1 MRRTPLVRVHSEC
14 LTGDVLGSARC
25 DCGPQLR
32 ESVERIA
39 DAGGYLLYL
48 RQEGRG
54 IGLYAKLDAYALQDD
69 GLDTYEANVALG
81 YAEDERDYTVAAQML
96 QALGERRVA
105 LLTNNPDKAGQL
117 TALGHRGR
125 RAGADRGAPV
135 HEQRRAT
142 SRPRCG
148 TGTGCPEGRAPSRRA
163 DPGPQAPGRAIG
175 CATMSENASP
185 VAAPASDSTAGEYT
199 HRQILTILSG
209 LMLGMFLG
217 ALDQTIVS
225 TSIRTIADDLNGLS
239 MQAWVT
245 TAYLITATITT
256 PIYGKLGDN
265 YGRKKLFMFAITVF
279 IVGSALC
286 SFATSMP
293 QLAAFRA
300 FQGLGAG
307 GLFTLVLAIIGDIV
321 SPRERARYTG
331 YFMAMF
337 GTSSVLGP
345 LIGGFFAGQAVILG
359 IDGWRWVFLV
369 NVPIGIVA
377 LLVVYRTLHVHHTP
391 RHVRIDWWGAIAL
404 VVCLVPLLTV
414 AEQGRQWGWTSPRSL
429 TALAVGTVGAVA
441 FVLAERMMGDAALI
455 PLRIFRLRAAAVAI
469 ASSVIIGMAMFG
481 GIMLIPQYMQIVHGA
496 SPTEAGLLMLPMV
509 VGMMTG
515 SISAGQVI
523 SRTGHIRMFPIVGS
537 AVMVV
542 GLTLLSRC
550 GADTAMVWVSL
561 SMLVLG
567 LGLGNCLQPILLIV
581 QNAVPPTEIGVATSA
596 STFFRQIGGTLGVAI
611 FLSVLFSTVGGNI
624 KTAIEADS
632 QTPEWRQAVAEGHVL
647 DPSVVAQFQDDSSF
661 IEKLDPVLAHP
672 FKVGFAESMD
682 LVFMLAA
689 GVGVLAF
696 LILLLLPAVELRA
709 TSASAAARAEAAGP
723 PE

>member
-1 MRRTPLVRVHSEC
+1 
-14 LTGDVLGSARC
+14 
-25 DCGPQLR
+25 
-32 ESVERIA
+32 
-39 DAGGYLLYL
+39 
-48 RQEGRG
+48 
-54 IGLYAKLDAYALQDD
+54 
-69 GLDTYEANVALG
+69 
-81 YAEDERDYTVAAQML
+81 
-96 QALGERRVA
+96 
-105 LLTNNPDKAGQL
+105 
-117 TALGHRGR
+117 
-125 RAGADRGAPV
+125 
-135 HEQRRAT
+135 
-142 SRPRCG
+142 
-148 TGTGCPEGRAPSRRA
+148 
-163 DPGPQAPGRAIG
+163 
-175 CATMSENASP
+175 MSENASP
-185 VAAPASDSTAGEYT
+185 VAAPAPDSTAGEYT

-239 MQAWVT
+239 IQAWVT
-245 TAYLITATITT
+245 TSYLITATITT

-279 IVGSALC
+279 ILGSALC
-286 SFATSMP
+286 SFATSMY

-391 RHVRIDWWGAIAL
+391 RNVRIDWWGAIAL
-404 VVCLVPLLTV
+404 VVALVPLLTV
-414 AEQGRQWGWTSPRSL
+414 AEQGRAWGWGSPRSL
-429 TALAVGTVGAVA
+429 TAYAVGAIGIVA
-441 FVLAERMMGDAALI
+441 FVLAERAMGEAALI
-455 PLRIFRLRAAAVAI
+455 PLRIFRIRAAWVAI

-481 GIMLIPQYMQIVHGA
+481 GIMLLPQYMQIVHGA

-523 SRTGHIRMFPIVGS
+523 SRTGHIRLFPIVGS

-542 GLTLLSRC
+542 GLFLLSLC

-561 SMLVLG
+561 SMLVFG

-581 QNAVPPTEIGVATSA
+581 QNAVPPRDIGVATSS

-611 FLSVLFSTVGGNI
+611 FLSVLFGTVGGNI
-624 KTAIEADS
+624 KTAVEADA
-632 QTPEWRQAVAEGHVL
+632 QTPAWQQAVAEGHTL
-647 DPSVVAQFQDDSSF
+647 DPSVVAQFKDDSSF
-661 IEKLDPVLAHP
+661 IEQLPPVFAHP
-672 FKVGFAESMD
+672 FKVGFADSMD

-696 LILLLLPAVELRA
+696 LILLLLPGVELRT
-709 TSASAAARAEAAGP
+709 TSAGAAARAETAAEP
-723 PE
+723 PV